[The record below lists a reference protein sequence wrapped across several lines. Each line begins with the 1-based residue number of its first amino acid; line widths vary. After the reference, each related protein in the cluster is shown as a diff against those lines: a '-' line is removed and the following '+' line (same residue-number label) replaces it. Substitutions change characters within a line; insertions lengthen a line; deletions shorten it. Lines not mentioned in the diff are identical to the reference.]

1 MAFDP
6 LINYGVLD
14 FSKEENLVYWNF
26 SELIKTL
33 ITFSKDAG
41 DQLEIMGT
49 NAAATEM
56 ALDFDSFYTLSA
68 TKYSKYKLLDFEEMN
83 EIAGIGLFLDERS
96 DEEVFWTADSLYS
109 NRDWAWVR
117 LKAREL
123 LKMIGMDHL
132 DIQVEKE
139 RKTVENVGGIK
150 ESAQVIQRILIHK

>member
-33 ITFSKDAG
+33 ITFSKDPG

-49 NAAATEM
+49 NTAATEM

-68 TKYSKYKLLDFEEMN
+68 AKYAKYKLLDFEAMN

-96 DEEVFWTADSLYS
+96 NDEEFWTADSLYS
-109 NRDWAWVR
+109 NRDWGWVR
-117 LKAREL
+117 LKARDL

-139 RKTVENVGGIK
+139 HKTIENVGGIK
-150 ESAQVIQRILIHK
+150 ESTQVIQRILIHK

>member
-1 MAFDP
+1 MSFDP

-56 ALDFDSFYTLSA
+56 ALDFDSFFTLSA
-68 TKYSKYKLLDFEEMN
+68 AKYGKYRLLDFDQIN
-83 EIAGIGLFLDERS
+83 EITALGHFLDERS
-96 DEEVFWTADSLYS
+96 SDEEFWTADSLYS
-109 NRDWAWVR
+109 NRDWLWVR
-117 LKAREL
+117 STAREL
-123 LKMIGMDHL
+123 LKLIGMDNL
-132 DIQVEKE
+132 DIQIEKE
-139 RKTVENVGGIK
+139 NRTIENVGGLK
-150 ESAQVIQRILIHK
+150 ESAQVIQRVLIHK